1 MDSFKVM
8 AGDGG
13 IDGAAVYAWRKLR
26 KYPLTWLRLLVES
39 MEARGEQG
47 LRLWRILED
56 SSA

>member
-13 IDGAAVYAWRKLR
+13 IDGAAVYAWRKLG

>member
-1 MDSFKVM
+1 M
-8 AGDGG
+8 AGNGG

-26 KYPLTWLRLLVES
+26 KYPLTWLRLLVKS
-39 MEARGEQG
+39 MEAHGEQG